1 MTKPRPV
8 LPLQGRAAD
17 DVLAEMDAA
26 ATDDAQWRDGKTMSL
41 VFDPGEEIA
50 AFVKRAYT
58 RFFSENAL
66 NPSAFPSLRRFENEV
81 VAMSAQLL
89 GGDRQVVGNMTSGGS
104 ESILMAVKTARDW
117 ARAERKVRGIPQII
131 LPTSAHP
138 AFPKACSY
146 FGLEPVFVPVGEDFR
161 ADPRAMKKAISRRTI
176 MIMGSAPAYPQ
187 GVVDPIE
194 EIAELAQRNN
204 LWCHVDACVGGFM
217 LPFVR
222 ELGYP
227 VPPFDFDVP
236 GVVSISADLH
246 KYAYAAKGASVVLYR
261 DARRRRYQYYAFTD
275 WPGGIYAS
283 PTMTGTR
290 PGGAIAAAWAVM
302 NHLGHDGYRSITA
315 EVMNATEEIKRGVA
329 RIPDIEVL
337 GTPAMS
343 VMALGS
349 DTLDVYAVGDELSM
363 RGWHIDRQ
371 QNPPSLHLTVQRGH
385 VTHTERF
392 LSDLRTAVETA
403 GSARGR
409 RWIER
414 TALSL
419 TGTVLRVLPPRVT
432 RALTLGAAARM
443 GIGEGGGLP
452 ERSAPMYGMM
462 ASLPNRGDL
471 KELVLDALDRMT
483 RLDDADDSDP

>member
-8 LPLQGRAAD
+8 LPPEGRPAEE
-17 DVLAEMDAA
+17 VLAEMDTAA
-26 ATDDAQWRDGKTMSL
+26 SDDARWRDGKTMSL

-50 AFVKRAYT
+50 AFVKQAYT

-89 GGDRQVVGNMTSGGS
+89 GGGPQVVGNMTSGGS
-104 ESILMAVKTARDW
+104 ESILMAVKSARDW
-117 ARAERKVRGIPQII
+117 AAAERRIRGTPQIV
-131 LPTSAHP
+131 LPISAHP

-146 FGLEPVFVPVGEDFR
+146 FGLEPVFVPVGDDFR
-161 ADPRAMKKAISRRTI
+161 ADPGAMKRAITGRTI

-194 EIAELAQRNN
+194 EIADLAQRNN

-261 DARRRRYQYYAFTD
+261 DARRRRYQYYAFID

-302 NHLGHDGYRSITA
+302 NRLGRDGYRSITA
-315 EVMNATEEIKRGVA
+315 EVMGAAEEIKRGIEE
-329 RIPDIEVL
+329 IPGIHVL
-337 GTPAMS
+337 GDPHMS

-349 DTLDVYAVGDELSM
+349 DRLDIYAVGDELSV

-385 VTHTERF
+385 VGRSERF
-392 LSDLRTAVETA
+392 LSDLRRAVETVA
-403 GSARGR
+403 ATSSGR
-409 RWIER
+409 RWAER
-414 TALSL
+414 TALAM
-419 TGTVLRVLPPRVT
+419 TGALMRALPAPVT
-432 RALTLGAAARM
+432 RALTMGAASRM
-443 GIGEGGGLP
+443 GLGEGRGLP

-483 RLDDADDSDP
+483 RIDDDT

>member
-1 MTKPRPV
+1 MADLRPV
-8 LPLQGRAAD
+8 LPPHGHPAD
-17 DVLAEMDAA
+17 DVLAAMDEAA
-26 ATDDAQWRDGKTMSL
+26 SDDARWREGKTMSL
-41 VFDPGEEIA
+41 VFHPGDEVSD
-50 AFVKRAYT
+50 FVKRAYT

-89 GGDRQVVGNMTSGGS
+89 GGDAQVVGNMTSGGS
-104 ESILMAVKTARDW
+104 ESILMAVKAARDW
-117 ARAERKVRGIPQII
+117 AAAERSVRGIPQVL
-131 LPTSAHP
+131 LPRSAHP

-146 FGLEPVFVPVGEDFR
+146 FGLEPVFTPQADDFG

-176 MIMGSAPAYPQ
+176 MIVGSAPAYPQ

-194 EIAELAQRNN
+194 DIAELARRNS

-222 ELGYP
+222 DLGYP

-236 GVVSISADLH
+236 GVTSISADLH
-246 KYAYAAKGASVVLYR
+246 KYGYAAKGASVLLYR
-261 DARRRRYQYYAFTD
+261 DARRRRYQYFAFTD

-302 NHLGHDGYRSITA
+302 QHLGRDGYRRLA
-315 EVMNATEEIKRGVA
+315 ADVMAATDEIVRGVA
-329 RIPDIEVL
+329 GIPGIEVL
-337 GTPAMS
+337 GTPHMS
-343 VMALGS
+343 VLALGS
-349 DTLDVYAVGDELSM
+349 REVDVYAVGDELGL

-371 QNPPSLHLTVQRGH
+371 QHPPSLHLTVQHGH
-385 VTHTERF
+385 VGRTDRF
-392 LSDLRTAVETA
+392 LSDLRTAVSA
-403 GSARGR
+403 SRRARGR
-409 RWIER
+409 RLAER
-414 TALSL
+414 TALAL
-419 TGTVLRVLPPRVT
+419 TGAVLRALPARVG
-432 RALTLGAAARM
+432 RALTLGAASRL
-443 GIGEGGGLP
+443 GLGQGGGLP

-471 KELVLDALDRMT
+471 KELVIDALDRMT
-483 RLDDADDSDP
+483 RLDD

>member
-1 MTKPRPV
+1 MAKPRPV
-8 LPLQGRAAD
+8 LPPQGRSAEDVLAAMDVAAAD
-17 DVLAEMDAA
+17 DAR
-26 ATDDAQWRDGKTMSL
+26 WRDGKTMSL
-41 VFDPGEEIA
+41 VFHPGDEISD
-50 AFVKRAYT
+50 FVKRAYT

-89 GGDRQVVGNMTSGGS
+89 GGDGQVVGNMTSGGS

-117 ARAERKVRGIPQII
+117 AAAERRVRGTPQI
-131 LPTSAHP
+131 LLSRSAHP

-146 FGLEPVFVPVGEDFR
+146 FGLEPVFTPQGDDFR
-161 ADPRAMKKAISRRTI
+161 ADPEAMRQAISPRTI
-176 MIMGSAPAYPQ
+176 MIVGSAPAYPQ

-194 EIAELAQRNN
+194 AIAELADRNG

-222 ELGYP
+222 DLGYS
-227 VPPFDFDVP
+227 VPLFDFGVP
-236 GVVSISADLH
+236 GVTSISADLH

-261 DARRRRYQYYAFTD
+261 NAQRRRYQYYAFTD

-290 PGGAIAAAWAVM
+290 PGGAIAAAWAIM
-302 NHLGHDGYRSITA
+302 QHLGRDGYRRLTA
-315 EVMNATEEIKRGVA
+315 AVMNATDEIKAGVEEIPG
-329 RIPDIEVL
+329 IEVL
-337 GTPAMS
+337 GVPHMS
-343 VMALGS
+343 VLALGS
-349 DTLDVYAVGDELSM
+349 NELDIYAVGDELGA

-371 QNPPSLHLTVQRGH
+371 QHPASLHLTVQHGH
-385 VTHTERF
+385 VGRTENF
-392 LSDLRTAVETA
+392 LADLRAAVDGAA
-403 GSARGR
+403 GARGR
-409 RWIER
+409 RLAER
-414 TALSL
+414 TALAV
-419 TGTVLRVLPPRVT
+419 TGAVLRRLPPRLT
-432 RALTLGAAARM
+432 RALTLGAASRM

-483 RLDDADDSDP
+483 RLDDDE